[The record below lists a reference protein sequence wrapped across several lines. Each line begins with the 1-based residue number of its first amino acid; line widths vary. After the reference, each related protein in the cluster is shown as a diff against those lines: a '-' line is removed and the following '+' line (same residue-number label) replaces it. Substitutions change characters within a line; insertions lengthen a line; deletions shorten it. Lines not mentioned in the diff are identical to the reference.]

1 MTTTRSAGTDEGE
14 VERATR
20 ISLRP
25 IASPLPLGFFAFAIG
40 SGMLSLWQFGLLVDT
55 DERVL
60 FLLLAAFVFPVQLIA
75 GIFAF
80 HGREPVAATALNL
93 IAFSWPA
100 TALITVLSPA
110 APSRPLV
117 GALDVLIGVVLA
129 MLCPVALAG
138 KPLLG
143 AVVLL
148 GSARYV
154 LNGVQEFTGSGTV
167 QFASAVVGG
176 AVLLMGFYGGLAL
189 ILEDTKHR
197 TVLPFPRL
205 GEARRALQ
213 TDLVDQAASVTRE
226 AGVRRQL

>member
-1 MTTTRSAGTDEGE
+1 MTRSAGTDEGE

-20 ISLRP
+20 ITLRP

-40 SGMLSLWQFGLLVDT
+40 SAMLSLQQFDLLPAA
-55 DERVL
+55 DERSL
-60 FLLLAAFVFPVQLIA
+60 SLLLAVFVFPLQLIS

-80 HGREPVAATALNL
+80 LGREPVAATALNL

-100 TALITVLSPA
+100 TALIAVLAPPGDQTSPLTG
-110 APSRPLV
+110 SLN
-117 GALDVLIGVVLA
+117 VLTAVVLA
-129 MLCPVALAG
+129 LLCPPALQG

-148 GSARYV
+148 GAARYT
-154 LNGVQEFTGSGTV
+154 LNGVYEFTGSVPV
-167 QFASAVVGG
+167 QLGSAAVGG
-176 AVLLMGFYGGLAL
+176 AILLMGFYGGLAL
-189 ILEDTKHR
+189 ILEDTQHR